1 MFLLRNKLTTTVYSE
16 PTDSHLNLY
25 TDSWHKK
32 SSIKS
37 TQKGVAFRL
46 SCICGSDNNFT
57 IKSEEYIKYLVIIEL
72 NLQSAQQFLI
82 MMIKHIDSKWKLKPR
97 SWETLKL
104 FSTSFKP

>member
-37 TQKGVAFRL
+37 TQKDVAFRL
-46 SCICGSDNNFT
+46 SCICGSDNDFT
-57 IKSEEYIKYLVIIEL
+57 VKSEEYIKYLVVREL
-72 NLQSAQQFLI
+72 NLQSAQQFFDNDGKTYRQQVK
-82 MMIKHIDSKWKLKPR
+82 IKTQKLR
-97 SWETLKL
+97 NVNAISNII
-104 FSTSFKP
+104 